1 MNLFNKVTITTPESV
16 ELEFTLAGIGGRAFA
31 LFMDYI
37 ALMLLSSLLLLAS
50 TVLQAPITAVAEVLG
65 GGTDDIELW
74 IFAILMLANFALYGG
89 YFLGFETVWQG
100 QTPGKRLAKIRVIR
114 DNGQPEGLFQAT
126 LRSLIRP
133 VDDILFLGFFC
144 ILLGKQEKRI
154 GDFLAGTLV
163 VQTERPTGKGD
174 IEVQAASKAL
184 FAEISEQANLENFLP
199 DDFTVI
205 REYLQRRSTLT
216 KQARKDL
223 SMKLAM
229 QVKDVIELEQL
240 PRENLPA
247 DEFLESIYWGY
258 QEKFG
263 QERRFHR

>member
-1 MNLFNKVTITTPESV
+1 MNLFNTVKITTPESV
-16 ELEFTLAGIGGRAFA
+16 ELEFTLAGLGGRALA
-31 LFMDYI
+31 LMMDYI
-37 ALMLLSSLLLLAS
+37 ALSLLSSLLLLIS
-50 TVLQAPITAVAEVLG
+50 TILQAPITAVAEAVG

-74 IFAILMLANFALYGG
+74 IFALLLLANFALYGG
-89 YFLGFETVWQG
+89 YFLGFETLWQG
-100 QTPGKRLAKIRVIR
+100 QTPGKRFAKIRVIR

-144 ILLGKQEKRI
+144 ILLGQQEKRI
-154 GDFLAGTLV
+154 GDWLAGTLV

-184 FAEISEQANLENFLP
+184 FDEIAEQAKLENFLP

-216 KQARKDL
+216 KQARQDL
-223 SMKLAM
+223 SMKLAQ
-229 QVKDVIELEQL
+229 QVKDVIELQQL
-240 PRENLPA
+240 PRDNVPA
-247 DEFLESIYWGY
+247 DEFLEAIYWGY
-258 QEKFG
+258 QETFG